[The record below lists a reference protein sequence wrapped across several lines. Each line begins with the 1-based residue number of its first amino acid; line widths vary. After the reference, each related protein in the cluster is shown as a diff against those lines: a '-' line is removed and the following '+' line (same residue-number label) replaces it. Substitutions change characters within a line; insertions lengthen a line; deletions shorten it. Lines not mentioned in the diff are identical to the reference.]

1 MQAASGFHQWACHR
15 RLSRYHIPTRYPD
28 AYPGGAPG
36 EHVGPDDATS
46 ALSDVDAI
54 ATFVVFGSVA
64 RGDFN
69 LWSDVDV
76 LVIAEHVADGWLE
89 RIVSMGEPP
98 ALVQPMVWT
107 PAEWTEQLAR
117 NNAAAL
123 EAADRGIWL
132 VGSAEQLNPRGR

>member
-1 MQAASGFHQWACHR
+1 MKVDREAVLDR
-15 RLSRYHIPTRYPD
+15 RRQEQR
-28 AYPGGAPG
+28 
-36 EHVGPDDATS
+36 
-46 ALSDVDAI
+46 ALVERAQVFADGLDPQLGVEAV
-54 ATFVVFGSVA
+54 VVFGSVA

-69 LWSDVDV
+69 LWSDIDV

-89 RIVSMGEPP
+89 RIVSVGEPP

-123 EAADRGIWL
+123 EAADRGMWL
-132 VGSAEQLNPRGR
+132 VGSAEQLEGPLS

>member
-1 MQAASGFHQWACHR
+1 MKVDREAVLDR
-15 RLSRYHIPTRYPD
+15 RRQ
-28 AYPGGAPG
+28 
-36 EHVGPDDATS
+36 EQC
-46 ALSDVDAI
+46 ALVERAQVFADGLDPQLGVKAV
-54 ATFVVFGSVA
+54 VVFGSVA

-76 LVIAEHVADGWLE
+76 LVIAEHVANGWLA
-89 RIVSMGEPP
+89 RIVSVGEPP

-107 PAEWTEQLAR
+107 PAEWTQQLAR

-132 VGSAEQLNPRGR
+132 VGSAEQLVARDR

>member
-1 MQAASGFHQWACHR
+1 MKVDREAVLDR
-15 RLSRYHIPTRYPD
+15 RRQEQR
-28 AYPGGAPG
+28 
-36 EHVGPDDATS
+36 
-46 ALSDVDAI
+46 ALVERAQVFADGLDPQLGVEAV
-54 ATFVVFGSVA
+54 VVFGSVA

-89 RIVSMGEPP
+89 RIVSVGEPP

-123 EAADRGIWL
+123 EAADRGMWL
-132 VGSAEQLNPRGR
+132 VGSAEQLEGPLS